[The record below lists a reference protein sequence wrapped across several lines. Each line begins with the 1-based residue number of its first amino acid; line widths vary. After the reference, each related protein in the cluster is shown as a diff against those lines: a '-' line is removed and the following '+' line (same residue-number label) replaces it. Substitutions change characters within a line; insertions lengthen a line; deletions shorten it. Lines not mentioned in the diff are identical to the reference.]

1 MEEQKLQ
8 EIEKLAFH
16 DFRQDLLNRLRK
28 QSARATAIKDTLGL
42 GYRPAHVR
50 SRSSG
55 NPSII
60 SAMPSYIASQTVPEQ
75 AAYGKCQCACISLN
89 KPRSTLGLAFANLCV
104 GIFHSI
110 SLHLILY

>member
-1 MEEQKLQ
+1 MGASQHTIDTEERKLQ

-16 DFRQDLLNRLRK
+16 DFRQDLINRLRK

-55 NPSII
+55 NPS
-60 SAMPSYIASQTVPEQ
+60 MIASKPSPLASQPVPEQ
-75 AAYGKCQCACISLN
+75 VATYGEWK
-89 KPRSTLGLAFANLCV
+89 
-104 GIFHSI
+104 
-110 SLHLILY
+110 